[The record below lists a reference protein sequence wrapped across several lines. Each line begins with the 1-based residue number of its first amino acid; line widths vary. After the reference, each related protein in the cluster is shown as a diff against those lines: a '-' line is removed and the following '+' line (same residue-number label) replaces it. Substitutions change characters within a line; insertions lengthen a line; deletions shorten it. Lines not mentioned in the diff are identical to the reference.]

1 MLLRGT
7 HIYQLDH
14 THVFYFGLDE
24 NHDAE
29 EFRMGMCGSGV
40 GREQRRGGVGKT
52 LPVLCSSLEVKP
64 AH

>member
-29 EFRMGMCGSGV
+29 EFRMGMCSFAV
-40 GREQRRGGVGKT
+40 G
-52 LPVLCSSLEVKP
+52 
-64 AH
+64 

>member
-24 NHDAE
+24 NHDAV
-29 EFRMGMCGSGV
+29 EFRMGLSSSGV
-40 GREQRRGGVGKT
+40 G
-52 LPVLCSSLEVKP
+52 
-64 AH
+64 

>member
-24 NHDAE
+24 NHDAV
-29 EFRMGMCGSGV
+29 EFRMGLSSSGV
-40 GREQRRGGVGKT
+40 GGFTGFGKS

>member
-24 NHDAE
+24 NHDSKE
-29 EFRMGMCGSGV
+29 SRMGMCVSGWT
-40 GREQRRGGVGKT
+40 ESLAGKN
-52 LPVLCSSLEVKP
+52 LPALCRLSR
-64 AH
+64 